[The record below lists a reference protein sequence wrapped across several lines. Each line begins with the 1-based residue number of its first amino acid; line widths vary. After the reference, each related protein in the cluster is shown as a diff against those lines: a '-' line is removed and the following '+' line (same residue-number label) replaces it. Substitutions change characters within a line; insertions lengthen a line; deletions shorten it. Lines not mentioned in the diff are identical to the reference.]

1 MYKDLCVMDLLI
13 MVLRVTAFVVLKVS
27 GGVLTGRTPPQRQ
40 DVDSVD
46 SVDNVPLTTL
56 PTLTHSQPL
65 PTRTRSASRETNK
78 YISPLNCGCRYM
90 AFDLA

>member
-1 MYKDLCVMDLLI
+1 

-27 GGVLTGRTPPQRQ
+27 GGVLTGRTPQRQ

-65 PTRTRSASRETNK
+65 SPRTRSASRETNK